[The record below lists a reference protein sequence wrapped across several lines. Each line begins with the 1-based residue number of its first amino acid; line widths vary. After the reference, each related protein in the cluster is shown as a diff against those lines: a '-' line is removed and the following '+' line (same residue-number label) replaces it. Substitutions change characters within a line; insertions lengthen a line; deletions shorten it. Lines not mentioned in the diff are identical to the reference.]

1 MNKILSEFKTFVNRG
16 NVVDLAVGV
25 MIGSAFTA
33 MVNGLSNYILKPVIN
48 YLAARIMGDDS
59 TAVMH
64 TYLTKV
70 MDEEGNVD
78 LASSIYIDWSAFIS
92 AVINFAIIAVV
103 LFLIVKIINKLRE
116 EHKEFSEKLAKTTL
130 DREERRELRAA
141 GVKCRDKAA
150 VAAYFKE
157 KERLAAEKTEAD
169 KRAAEEAEKRRRE
182 ENPTQEELLKDI
194 LMEMR
199 KKR

>member
-33 MVNGLSNYILKPVIN
+33 IVNGLSSFILKPVIN
-48 YLAARIMGDDS
+48 YLAAKIIGDDS
-59 TAVMH
+59 ASAMH
-64 TYLTKV
+64 TYLTRV
-70 MDEEGNVD
+70 YAEDGTVNLEE
-78 LASSIYIDWSAFIS
+78 SIYIDWSSFIS
-92 AVINFAIIAVV
+92 VVINFVILAVV

-116 EHKEFSEKLAKTTL
+116 EHKEFSEKLAEKTL
-130 DREERRELRAA
+130 DRAERKELREA
-141 GVKCRDKAA
+141 GIKIRDKEA
-150 VAAYFKE
+150 VAAYFRE
-157 KERLAAEKTEAD
+157 KKRLALQKAEAEKL
-169 KRAAEEAEKRRRE
+169 AAEEAEEKRRA

-194 LMEMR
+194 LLEIR